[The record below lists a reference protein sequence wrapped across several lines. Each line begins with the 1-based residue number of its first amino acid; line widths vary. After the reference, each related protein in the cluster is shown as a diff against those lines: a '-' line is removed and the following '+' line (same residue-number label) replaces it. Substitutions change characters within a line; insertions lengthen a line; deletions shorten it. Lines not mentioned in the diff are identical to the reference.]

1 MLVTIRL
8 EKQASI
14 YFIFG
19 IFVYMFFVFVFIIYA
34 RVMLEDISTHMFK

>member
-19 IFVYMFFVFVFIIYA
+19 IFAYMFFVFIFIIY
-34 RVMLEDISTHMFK
+34 VMMMLEDISTHMFK